1 MVLARKKIVRSVAAT
16 VAAAAALTCLAGPAQ
31 AYDRGTCEAEPGTAT
46 IVDDDKVS
54 INGGKVDF
62 GDILHWGGAP
72 AGTAVVCWKAN
83 GGVRVRGRLFADSN
97 STLITA
103 ELEIGA
109 IRTSGTVSTMW
120 YDFQGLYAENRV
132 VDFGW
137 DYGTFNHIRIRL
149 YKWEPGATTRERVAS
164 IVVSRGD

>member
-1 MVLARKKIVRSVAAT
+1 MLARKKLVRSVAAT
-16 VAAAAALTCLAGPAQ
+16 AAVAAALACLAGPAQ

-46 IVDDDKVS
+46 IVDDDRVS

-62 GDILHWGGAP
+62 GDILHLGGAP
-72 AGTAVVCWKAN
+72 AGTAVVCWKAD

-97 STLITA
+97 SALITA
-103 ELEIGA
+103 QVEVGA
-109 IRTSGTVSTMW
+109 IRTSGTVSTMA
-120 YDFQGLYAENRV
+120 YDFKGLYAENRV

-149 YKWEPGATTRERVAS
+149 YKWEPSATARERVAN